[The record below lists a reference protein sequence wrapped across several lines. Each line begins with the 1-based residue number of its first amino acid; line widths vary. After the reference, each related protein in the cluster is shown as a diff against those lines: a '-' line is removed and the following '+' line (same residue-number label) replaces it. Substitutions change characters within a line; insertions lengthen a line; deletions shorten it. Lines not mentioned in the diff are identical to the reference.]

1 MINGGAWRMG
11 AAVSGVDMARRDVQ
25 AGQKY
30 QQTDSSSTWEVMDL
44 TKDGEGIPHAR
55 LTRVG
60 DATAIKMISLSA
72 LRDQRLY
79 RLMVE

>member
-1 MINGGAWRMG
+1 
-11 AAVSGVDMARRDVQ
+11 MARREVI

-30 QQTDSSSTWEVMDL
+30 QQTGSSSTWEVMDL
-44 TKDGEGIPHAR
+44 TKDGEGIGHAR

-60 DATAIKMISLSA
+60 DPTAIKMISFSA

-79 RLMVE
+79 RLIGE